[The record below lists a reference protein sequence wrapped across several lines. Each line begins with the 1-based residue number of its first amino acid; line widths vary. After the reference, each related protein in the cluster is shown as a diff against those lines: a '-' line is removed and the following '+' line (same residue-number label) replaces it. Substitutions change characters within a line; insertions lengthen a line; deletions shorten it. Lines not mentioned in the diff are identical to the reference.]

1 MSESL
6 RNIIDK
12 IVEIEGFL
20 PSSLFLAKEY
30 PNNKRYSEEYQ
41 KDCSELNSLYQK
53 IDEIQKKITQ
63 C

>member
-6 RNIIDK
+6 RNIV
-12 IVEIEGFL
+12 VEIEGFL

-41 KDCSELNSLYQK
+41 KDCSKLNSLYQK
-53 IDEIQKKITQ
+53 IDEYKKITQ